1 MSTMKQHRTKL
12 GILYATA
19 AYILWGFLPV
29 YWKLVENVPAGEILA
44 HRIIWSFVFMLVIV
58 TCVRKWVPFI
68 RELTVIIRDKKKL
81 IGISLA
87 GLIVSMN
94 WLTYIWAVN
103 SDHVVQASL
112 GYYINPLVSILL
124 GIIVL
129 GERLSRRQIIS
140 CLLAAV
146 GVIYLTVSFRVFP
159 WVSII
164 LAMTFAVYGLL
175 KKTVDI
181 DTMFGLT
188 IETMVVTPIALI
200 YLLTLPETA
209 FQLTNILTAT
219 NLLLMGAGV
228 VTAVPLLLFAAGAKR
243 IPLNMVGFL
252 QYVAPTI
259 MLILGVFVYNEPF
272 TRAHGVAFTLIWIA
286 LIIYMGS
293 VSHQPTQKQKAS

>member
-1 MSTMKQHRTKL
+1 MKQHRTKL

-140 CLLAAV
+140 CLLAAA

>member
-1 MSTMKQHRTKL
+1 MKQHRTKL